1 MCEIFISADPASYES
16 RTRSVRLHGVV
27 TSIRLEHL
35 YWEVLEEI
43 ARRDAMSVVHLIE
56 KLYDELVTA
65 RGGVGNF
72 TSFLRVSALRY
83 EAMVAQGRIPADVS
97 IPIRSLDAST
107 VLRELPRGW
116 SIQPT
121 APAAGPDAPA
131 QGRALPAGLDPV
143 AALTLTC
150 RSRVPKQATSAF
162 SRPET
167 GPARH

>member
-83 EAMVAQGRIPADVS
+83 EAMVAQGRIPADVRV
-97 IPIRSLDAST
+97 PIRSLDAGA
-107 VLRELPRGW
+107 VLRELPPGW
-116 SIQPT
+116 GT
-121 APAAGPDAPA
+121 KTPAADGSDAAPT
-131 QGRALPAGLDPV
+131 RALQR
-143 AALTLTC
+143 ALTRL
-150 RSRVPKQATSAF
+150 P
-162 SRPET
+162 
-167 GPARH
+167 H